1 MVEVDTIVKD
11 TFAILSLLLRCWSWL
26 GWRFCCR
33 RRFNSFLRGL
43 DYLVEVWSLV
53 EVPELGLLHLW
64 FQLNPSRG
72 HPRHS
77 LEIFRDQC

>member
-1 MVEVDTIVKD
+1 MAEVDTIVKD
-11 TFAILSLLLRCWSWL
+11 TFAILSLLLLCWSWL
-26 GWRFCCR
+26 GWHFCCQ
-33 RRFNSFLRGL
+33 RRFNSFLIGF

-53 EVPELGLLHLW
+53 GVPELGLLHLW

-72 HPRHS
+72 HRRHS